1 MDKNFRTKT
10 VRIDI
15 TYKRLSATGY
25 DPDSV
30 RYDAIAE
37 PRTTH
42 DLLVKLVSSLLSY
55 FYFTEG
61 ISIDHTNFSCKEFL
75 SKFLHCIGVPEPV
88 ISRQMEAY
96 IEPLMAHMN
105 SSSVSFEYHVIF
117 DGSVE
122 YMITYKITSG
132 YEVENQFRSW
142 YDKADEMIGE
152 VMLARLMV
160 NE

>member
-1 MDKNFRTKT
+1 M
-10 VRIDI
+10 RIDI

-25 DPDSV
+25 DPDSE

-55 FYFTEG
+55 FHFTEG
-61 ISIDHTNFSCKEFL
+61 ISIDHTDFSCKEFL

-88 ISRQMEAY
+88 ISRQLPAY
-96 IEPLMAHMN
+96 IKPLMAHMD
-105 SSSVSFEYHVIF
+105 SSFVSFVHHVIF

-122 YMITYKITSG
+122 YMIMYKITSES
-132 YEVENQFRSW
+132 EVGSQFRSL
-142 YDKADEMIGE
+142 YDKADEMVGE